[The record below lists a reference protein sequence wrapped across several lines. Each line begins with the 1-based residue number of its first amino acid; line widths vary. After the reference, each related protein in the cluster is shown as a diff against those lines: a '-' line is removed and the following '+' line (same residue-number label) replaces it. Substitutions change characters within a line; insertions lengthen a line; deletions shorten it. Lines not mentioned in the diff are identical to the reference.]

1 MKKAQIRK
9 LRQTVKNRQ
18 KKPGF
23 FGYVISKL
31 KTYLFTGILV
41 TMPVTITFYMA
52 YELFVWMDKWTRSLI
67 PPQVAA
73 HEFVPYIPGIGVVM
87 LIIVLILIG
96 MFTTGFIGRFF
107 VRLGD
112 FIAARVVIYPEPLPL
127 FFLLELSNHFLRPLH
142 RLFPHQ
148 GKCRFLHSD
157 GRFHRLHRHSGGI
170 GSERMFQPGFKLAGI
185 LQYDGRD
192 SRNRL
197 HLCVH
202 LSNDLSDTKIQKR
215 ETG

>member
-1 MKKAQIRK
+1 MKKAQIKK

-73 HEFVPYIPGIGVVM
+73 HEFVPYIPGIGVADCCAHSHRYVHH
-87 LIIVLILIG
+87 
-96 MFTTGFIGRFF
+96 RFYRQVF
-107 VRLGD
+107 
-112 FIAARVVIYPEPLPL
+112 
-127 FFLLELSNHFLRPLH
+127 RPSRRLH
-142 RLFPHQ
+142 RL
-148 GKCRFLHSD
+148 
-157 GRFHRLHRHSGGI
+157 
-170 GSERMFQPGFKLAGI
+170 
-185 LQYDGRD
+185 
-192 SRNRL
+192 
-197 HLCVH
+197 
-202 LSNDLSDTKIQKR
+202 
-215 ETG
+215 

>member
-73 HEFVPYIPGIGVVM
+73 HEFVPYIPGIGVV
-87 LIIVLILIG
+87 
-96 MFTTGFIGRFF
+96 
-107 VRLGD
+107 
-112 FIAARVVIYPEPLPL
+112 
-127 FFLLELSNHFLRPLH
+127 
-142 RLFPHQ
+142 
-148 GKCRFLHSD
+148 C
-157 GRFHRLHRHSGGI
+157 
-170 GSERMFQPGFKLAGI
+170 
-185 LQYDGRD
+185 
-192 SRNRL
+192 
-197 HLCVH
+197 
-202 LSNDLSDTKIQKR
+202 
-215 ETG
+215 

>member
-67 PPQVAA
+67 PPQVPRSGWMTSM
-73 HEFVPYIPGIGVVM
+73 ERSSKKGTYPQ
-87 LIIVLILIG
+87 
-96 MFTTGFIGRFF
+96 
-107 VRLGD
+107 RL
-112 FIAARVVIYPEPLPL
+112 
-127 FFLLELSNHFLRPLH
+127 
-142 RLFPHQ
+142 
-148 GKCRFLHSD
+148 
-157 GRFHRLHRHSGGI
+157 
-170 GSERMFQPGFKLAGI
+170 
-185 LQYDGRD
+185 
-192 SRNRL
+192 
-197 HLCVH
+197 
-202 LSNDLSDTKIQKR
+202 
-215 ETG
+215 